1 MKLVAANES
10 LEKENNL
17 LKNSDTAKKNDDVA
31 SHALQDEIR
40 RLQAQNA
47 ALQNT
52 LTSMFFIYLFIY

>member
-1 MKLVAANES
+1 MAANES

-31 SHALQDEIR
+31 NHALQDEIR

-52 LTSMFFIYLFIY
+52 LTSMFFENVRIVV